1 MSKPLQSKE
10 NAMPLNQNEPETI
23 NHPPHYQA
31 VSGIGAP
38 ILRILGLGSE
48 TLALEC
54 IETIEILEFESQW
67 SFCLLNAVKYLW
79 RVGLKGDTIEDLKK
93 AKWYLERWKSKGD
106 GRACRFL
113 SRVDDAIAVIDG
125 FIDHPGVLEE

>member
-1 MSKPLQSKE
+1 MNFKAE
-10 NAMPLNQNEPETI
+10 HEAI
-23 NHPPHYQA
+23 NHPRHYQD
-31 VSGIGAP
+31 VSAIGEP

-48 TLALEC
+48 TLGLEC
-54 IETIEILEFESQW
+54 IEAIEILEFESQW

-113 SRVDDAIAVIDG
+113 SRVENAIAIIDG
-125 FIDHPGVLEE
+125 FIDNPGVLEDYEHNR